1 MFRHASAAIDAPRL
15 RDGAIVMA
23 GAVAMSR
30 AIRNFDGIAEALA
43 RLEAAGR
50 HEPDITQS
58 TTTGGEEKP

>member
-1 MFRHASAAIDAPRL
+1 MLRHASAAIEAPRL
-15 RDGAIVMA
+15 RDGANGVPGI
-23 GAVAMSR
+23 VAMSR

-50 HEPDITQS
+50 YESDITQS